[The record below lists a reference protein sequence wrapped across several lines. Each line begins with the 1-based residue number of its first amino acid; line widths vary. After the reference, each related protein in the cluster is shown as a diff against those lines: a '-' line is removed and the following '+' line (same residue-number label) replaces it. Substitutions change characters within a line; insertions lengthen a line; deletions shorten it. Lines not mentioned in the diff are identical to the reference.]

1 MVSKKNKYYN
11 KLVKKP
17 WGSEYLIYEN
27 KKIAAWFL
35 NISQNKETSLH
46 CHPLKKTGFVLLNG
60 SVEMNVGFYRKKKL
74 TALDKIMIRPGLF
87 HSTKSLSKEGAQII
101 EIETPNKKGDL
112 IRFKDNYGR
121 EKKPYESKK
130 SMIELPKNYL
140 KIHKS
145 TKNFKF
151 ENCKFKIK
159 KYKKI
164 LKNDL
169 SNKKEI
175 YAVLDGGLGQNSKNL
190 VLSPGDIVRT
200 DTIKKLISSFKPS
213 PFITILSISL
223 C

>member
-1 MVSKKNKYYN
+1 MRKRNKFLN
-11 KLVKKP
+11 KLVIKP

-35 NISQNKETSLH
+35 NISHKKATSLH
-46 CHPLKKTGFVLLNG
+46 CHPLKKTGFILLGG
-60 SVEMNVGFYRKKKL
+60 SVSINIGFYQKKKIK
-74 TALDKIMIRPGLF
+74 ALDKVMIRPGLF
-87 HSTKSLSKEGAQII
+87 HSTKAISKGGAQII
-101 EIETPNKKGDL
+101 EIETPNKKEDL

-130 SMIELPKNYL
+130 NIIKLPKNSL
-140 KIHKS
+140 KI
-145 TKNFKF
+145 KNKKDFIF
-151 ENCKFKIK
+151 NNCKFKIK

-164 LKNDL
+164 LSKDL

-175 YAVLDGGLGQNSKNL
+175 YAVLDGGLGTKSKNL

-200 DTIKKLISSFKPS
+200 NTIKRLVTSFKPS

>member
-1 MVSKKNKYYN
+1 MRKRSKFLN
-11 KLVKKP
+11 KLVIKP

-35 NISQNKETSLH
+35 NISHKKATSLH
-46 CHPLKKTGFVLLNG
+46 CHPLKKTGFILLGG
-60 SVEMNVGFYRKKKL
+60 SVSIDIGFYQKKKIK
-74 TALDKIMIRPGLF
+74 ALDKVMIRPGLF
-87 HSTKSLSKEGAQII
+87 HSTKAISRGGAQII
-101 EIETPNKKGDL
+101 EIETPNKKEDL

-130 SMIELPKNYL
+130 NIIKLPKNSL
-140 KIHKS
+140 KIKNK
-145 TKNFKF
+145 KNFIF
-151 ENCKFKIK
+151 NNCKFKIK

-164 LKNDL
+164 LSKDL

-175 YAVLDGGLGQNSKNL
+175 YAVLDGGLGTNSKNL

-200 DTIKKLISSFKPS
+200 NTIKKLVTSFKPS
-213 PFITILSISL
+213 PFITILTISL

>member
-1 MVSKKNKYYN
+1 MRKRNKFLN
-11 KLVKKP
+11 KLVIKP

-35 NISQNKETSLH
+35 NISHKRATSLH
-46 CHPLKKTGFVLLNG
+46 CHPLKKTGFILLGG
-60 SVEMNVGFYRKKKL
+60 SVSINIGFYQKKKIK
-74 TALDKIMIRPGLF
+74 ALDKVMIRPGLF
-87 HSTKSLSKEGAQII
+87 HSTKAISRGGAQII
-101 EIETPNKKGDL
+101 EIETPNKKEDL

-130 SMIELPKNYL
+130 SIIKLPKNSL
-140 KIHKS
+140 KI
-145 TKNFKF
+145 KNKKDFIF
-151 ENCKFKIK
+151 NNCKFKIK

-164 LKNDL
+164 LSKDL

-175 YAVLDGGLGQNSKNL
+175 YAVLDGGLGTNSKNL

-200 DTIKKLISSFKPS
+200 NTIKKLVTSFKPS
-213 PFITILSISL
+213 PFITILTISL